1 MFGQESGAKA
11 RKSGE
16 IIVVKGL
23 GKCGVG
29 GGEQGRMCKGYQLG
43 WTSLNG
49 SGGLFSRGVRKR

>member
-1 MFGQESGAKA
+1 MFGQEGGAKA

-29 GGEQGRMCKGYQLG
+29 GGEQGRMRKGNQLG
-43 WTSLNG
+43 WASLNG
-49 SGGLFSRGVRKR
+49 GGGLFSGGARKR